1 MTEELHIEKITELLT
16 GSTEKDTI
24 EYYIMRTMAKNLYK
38 GGCRIVH
45 DNEVIM
51 TKNAVNNAI
60 DSCKMVCKIQNKI
73 YEIVDLLEHKDE
85 TIFQR

>member
-16 GSTEKDTI
+16 NSTEKDTR
-24 EYYIMRTMAKNLYK
+24 EYYMMRAVAKTLYK

-51 TKNAVNNAI
+51 TKDAVNGAI
-60 DSCKMVCKIQNKI
+60 DGCKMVCKIQNKI
-73 YEIVDLLEHKDE
+73 YEIVDLLEHRK
-85 TIFQR
+85 